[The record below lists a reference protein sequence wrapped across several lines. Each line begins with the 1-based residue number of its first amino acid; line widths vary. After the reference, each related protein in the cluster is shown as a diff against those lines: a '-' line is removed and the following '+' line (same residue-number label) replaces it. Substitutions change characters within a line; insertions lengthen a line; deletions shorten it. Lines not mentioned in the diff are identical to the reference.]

1 MFKRLFSGFQRLFTD
16 VNLIPLLLQLTMF
29 IATLFFIQVLVDK
42 QSTKILR
49 MIPTEQYITR
59 VKYIYML
66 DGGTNEF
73 ECEPRFD
80 RALAEQD
87 SVFARESMT
96 EFMDSVEIKII
107 TDCIQCRK

>member
-1 MFKRLFSGFQRLFTD
+1 M
-16 VNLIPLLLQLTMF
+16 
-29 IATLFFIQVLVDK
+29 ATLFFIQVLVDK
-42 QSTKILR
+42 QSTKIMR

-59 VKYIYML
+59 VKYIYMM
-66 DGGTNEF
+66 DGGENEY

-87 SVFARESMT
+87 SIFAIESMT